1 MFLDDLPSATVM
13 EGKKYYDTHI
23 PLGYIRWTGE
33 AGEADGEKISGFF
46 GIPTNLK
53 PRTFIYNHLDIEVLI
68 HETGLT
74 QLNGD
79 RSYGESQITFD
90 FEQFG

>member
-33 AGEADGEKISGFF
+33 GDGEKASGFF
-46 GIPTNLK
+46 GIPTNLR
-53 PRTFIYNHLDIEVLI
+53 PRTFIYNHLDIEVMI

-74 QLNGD
+74 QMNGA